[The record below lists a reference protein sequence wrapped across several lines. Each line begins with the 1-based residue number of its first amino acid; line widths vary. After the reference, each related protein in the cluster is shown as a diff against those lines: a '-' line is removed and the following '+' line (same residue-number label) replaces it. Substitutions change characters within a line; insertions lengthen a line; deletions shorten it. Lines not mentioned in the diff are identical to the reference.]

1 MSDTPEYILRKP
13 IEAIESN
20 TWHTFKGGE
29 TVPFSERPYEVL
41 NAGSEPVVLFKNEF
55 EDLFVSLDRQAL
67 TEQLLKLIED
77 HNDGL
82 LFTASSC
89 SDYFREEEARG
100 LLSWAATKSEDGNS
114 MNTFLAKE
122 IMALFG
128 LENKETETE

>member
-1 MSDTPEYILRKP
+1 MSDTPEYILRPGVKFIP
-13 IEAIESN
+13 QKELFRIMSPEGKYCDD
-20 TWHTFKGGE
+20 WCWE
-29 TVPFSERPYEVL
+29 TVR
-41 NAGSEPVVLFKNEF
+41 
-55 EDLFVSLDRQAL
+55 DCFVPLDRQAL

-100 LLSWAATKSEDGNS
+100 LLSWATAKSEDGNS

-122 IMALFG
+122 IMVLFG
-128 LENKETETE
+128 LENKETE

>member
-13 IEAIESN
+13 VNAVESK
-20 TWHTFKGGE
+20 TWHTFRGGE
-29 TVPFSERPYEVL
+29 TVPFSERPYEIQCE
-41 NAGSEPVVLFKNEF
+41 NGEQVVLSKKEF
-55 EDLFVSLDRQAL
+55 ESWFVPLDRQAL

-100 LLSWAATKSEDGNS
+100 LLSWATAKSEDGNS

-122 IMALFG
+122 IMVLFG
-128 LENKETETE
+128 LENKETE